1 MLLREL
7 NTQNGGSISFFVLA
21 VVIIFSILFLLIF
34 DLCQIFVARE
44 ETKNAS
50 DAVSLAV
57 AQNLLFFE
65 DSYCNMI
72 AEELARKN
80 NCVLVEY
87 SYDYDNVI
95 VTVEKT
101 PEFVLIDKFMTK
113 NSSIRSTSK
122 TKVIYPWDDRF
133 GYCKTY
139 EFGY

>member
-1 MLLREL
+1 MLLKDL
-7 NTQNGGSISFFVLA
+7 KMQNRGNISFLA
-21 VVIIFSILFLLIF
+21 MAAVIIFSILFLLIF
-34 DLCQIFVARE
+34 DLCHIFIARE

-65 DSYCNMI
+65 DSDCSEI
-72 AEELARKN
+72 AEEMARKN
-80 NCVLVEY
+80 NCILIEY

-101 PEFVLIDKFMTK
+101 FNFVLIDRFSA
-113 NSSIRSTSK
+113 NISSIRSTSE

-139 EFGY
+139 KFGY

>member
-1 MLLREL
+1 MLLKDL
-7 NTQNGGSISFFVLA
+7 NIQNKGNISFLVLA
-21 VVIIFSILFLLIF
+21 VVVIFSILLLLIF
-34 DLCQIFVARE
+34 DLCQIFIARE

-65 DSYCNMI
+65 YSYCSMI

-80 NCVLVEY
+80 NCELVEY

-101 PEFVLIDKFMTK
+101 PDFVLIDKFMTK
-113 NSSIRSTSK
+113 DSSIRSTSK
-122 TKVIYPWDDRF
+122 TNVIYPWDDRF

>member
-1 MLLREL
+1 MLLKEL
-7 NTQNGGSISFFVLA
+7 NTQNRGSISFFVLA
-21 VVIIFSILFLLIF
+21 VVIIFSILFLFIF

-44 ETKNAS
+44 ETKNAA

-101 PEFVLIDKFMTK
+101 PDFVLIDKFMTK

-122 TKVIYPWDDRF
+122 TNVIYPWDDRF

>member
-1 MLLREL
+1 MLLKEL
-7 NTQNGGSISFFVLA
+7 NTQNRGSISFFVLA

-44 ETKNAS
+44 ETKNAA

-72 AEELARKN
+72 AEELARKKN
-80 NCVLVEY
+80 FVLVKY
-87 SYDYDNVI
+87 SYDFDNVI
-95 VTVEKT
+95 VNVEKT
-101 PEFVLIDKFMTK
+101 LDFVLIDKFIIK
-113 NSSIRSTSK
+113 SSSIRSTSK
-122 TKVIYPWDDRF
+122 TSVIYPWDDRF

-139 EFGY
+139 E

>member
-1 MLLREL
+1 MLLKNL
-7 NTQNGGSISFFVLA
+7 KAQNRGNISFLTLA
-21 VVIIFSILFLLIF
+21 VVIVFSVLFLLIF
-34 DLCQIFVARE
+34 DLCQVFIARE

-101 PEFVLIDKFMTK
+101 PDFVLIDKFMTK

-122 TKVIYPWDDRF
+122 TNVIYPWDDRF

-139 EFGY
+139 EL

>member
-1 MLLREL
+1 MLLKDL
-7 NTQNGGSISFFVLA
+7 NTQNRGSISFLMLV

-101 PEFVLIDKFMTK
+101 PDFVLIDKFMTK

-122 TKVIYPWDDRF
+122 TNVIYPWDDRF

>member
-1 MLLREL
+1 MLLKEL
-7 NTQNGGSISFFVLA
+7 NTQNRGSISFFVLA

-44 ETKNAS
+44 ETKNTA

-101 PEFVLIDKFMTK
+101 PDFVLIDKFITK

-122 TKVIYPWDDRF
+122 TSVIYPWDDRF

>member
-1 MLLREL
+1 MLLKEL
-7 NTQNGGSISFFVLA
+7 NTQNRGSISFFVLA

-44 ETKNAS
+44 ETKNTA

-101 PEFVLIDKFMTK
+101 PDFVLIDKFMTK

-122 TKVIYPWDDRF
+122 TNVIYPWDDRF

>member
-1 MLLREL
+1 MLLKDL
-7 NTQNGGSISFFVLA
+7 KTQNKGNISFLA
-21 VVIIFSILFLLIF
+21 MAAVIVFSILFLLIF
-34 DLCQIFVARE
+34 DLCHIFIARE

-65 DSYCNMI
+65 DQDCSMI
-72 AEELARKN
+72 AEEMARKN
-80 NCVLVEY
+80 NCILIEY
-87 SYDYDNVI
+87 SYDYDDVI

-101 PEFVLIDKFMTK
+101 FDFIFIDKFIA
-113 NSSIRSTSK
+113 NSGSIRSTSK

-139 EFGY
+139 KFGY

>member
-1 MLLREL
+1 MLLKDL
-7 NTQNGGSISFFVLA
+7 NRRNEGNISFLVLA
-21 VVIIFSILFLLIF
+21 AVIIFSILFLLIF
-34 DLCQIFVARE
+34 DLCQVFLARE

-50 DAVSLAV
+50 DAISLAV

-80 NCVLVEY
+80 NCILVEY

-101 PEFVLIDKFMTK
+101 PDFVLIDKFMTK

-122 TKVIYPWDDRF
+122 TNVTYPWDDRF

-139 EFGY
+139 KFGY

>member
-1 MLLREL
+1 MLLKDL
-7 NTQNGGSISFFVLA
+7 NTQKRGNISFLVLA

-34 DLCQIFVARE
+34 DLCQVFVARE

-80 NCVLVEY
+80 NCVLVGY

-101 PEFVLIDKFMTK
+101 PDFVLIDKFMTK

-122 TKVIYPWDDRF
+122 TNVIYPWDDRF
-133 GYCKTY
+133 GYCRTY